1 MSRLTTLGQLKYES
15 RLRADKVGS
24 GFIKDDELLTYINS
38 SYAELYD
45 LLVGAYGND
54 YYAKEYAFAT
64 VGQQRAYPLPADF
77 YKLLGA
83 DYVVGP
89 TSILTLKPYQF
100 NERNR
105 YQQGTYWSAL
115 VGIYGPKYRIT
126 EENIDFAPIP
136 DGSYN
141 IVLHYVPACP
151 KLADDVDT
159 ANGVNGWEEYIIVDC
174 AIKMLQKEESDV
186 SVLMAQKQALLG
198 RINLMAENRDA
209 GQSFRVTD
217 VTSSWLDDD
226 GDTYRF

>member
-1 MSRLTTLGQLKYES
+1 MSRLITLDELKFQS

-24 GFIKDDELLTYINS
+24 GFIKDDELLTYINN

-54 YYAKEYAFAT
+54 YYAAEFDFAT
-64 VGQQRAYPLPADF
+64 VGNTRRYPLPDDF
-77 YKLLGA
+77 YKLIGI

-115 VGIYGPKYRIT
+115 VGIYGPKYHLVN
-126 EENIDFAPIP
+126 EAIDFAPIP

-141 IVLHYVPACP
+141 IKLHYVPACP
-151 KLADDVDT
+151 KLALGSDT

-174 AIKMLQKEESDV
+174 AIKMLQKEDSDV
-186 SVLMAQKQALLG
+186 SVLAAQKDALTG

-217 VTSSWLDDD
+217 VTSSWLEDE
-226 GDTYRF
+226 GDVGRY